1 MEGYNLQALA
11 YKVSDCMR
19 SPHHTPKT
27 LEMCKK
33 SMSCLIKL
41 QGVQQIVHLKQQRSL
56 SFTLCKT
63 QRSYKKIMCICLLFH
78 WFSVTSS
85 QWRCSN

>member
-11 YKVSDCMR
+11 YKVSDCMHL
-19 SPHHTPKT
+19 PHHTPKT

-33 SMSCLIKL
+33 SMSCLIKKASRRAADHTSKTTTFFIFHFL
-41 QGVQQIVHLKQQRSL
+41 QN
-56 SFTLCKT
+56 T
-63 QRSYKKIMCICLLFH
+63 KILQENHVCLLFH